1 MLGVLHSR
9 QEVKKMVVTFSLM
22 FLTLLVYTSTTLAG
36 SPQSGTFSTA
46 DGSHCTWFD
55 LRVSETELALATA
68 CICKDKDG
76 KSQSYGCQ
84 YTGEL
89 YGCDEFKNKS
99 REILLGLVEQL
110 AGK

>member
-1 MLGVLHSR
+1 M
-9 QEVKKMVVTFSLM
+9 VTFSLT
-22 FLTLLVYTSTTLAG
+22 FLTFLVCTSTTLAG

-68 CICKDKDG
+68 CVCKDKDG
-76 KSQSYGCQ
+76 QSQSYGCQ

-99 REILLGLVEQL
+99 REVLLGLVEQL